1 MVCQS
6 FLLFFSPGVLVQLH
20 KYEAVKM
27 SDGPPFYLF
36 QSWFWKKI
44 YYIIIFDMRNCHYT
58 KSSVNVII
66 IQSGIFGTDTE
77 QLC

>member
-27 SDGPPFYLF
+27 SDGPPFIYFSLGF
-36 QSWFWKKI
+36 GKK
-44 YYIIIFDMRNCHYT
+44 YIILLFLTWEIAITQNPLLMW
-58 KSSVNVII
+58 
-66 IQSGIFGTDTE
+66 
-77 QLC
+77 L